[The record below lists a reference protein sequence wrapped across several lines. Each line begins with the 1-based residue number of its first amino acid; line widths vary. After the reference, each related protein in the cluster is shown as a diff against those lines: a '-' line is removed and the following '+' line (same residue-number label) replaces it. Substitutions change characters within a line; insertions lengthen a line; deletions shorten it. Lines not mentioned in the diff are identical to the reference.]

1 MHFQDNLHHSR
12 FSKKIFLFFFFI
24 VLLEG
29 AIRKW
34 LLPDSAF
41 VIVGIRDFI
50 VFFCIYY
57 GFNNKI
63 FNFNNKFEKIT
74 LLWTLLVAIWTLI
87 QFTFFTNLPIQI
99 ALIGIR
105 NWALYLW
112 LSLFF
117 YKTLDIQDL
126 RFIIKIILLTIL
138 PLSILSVTQHFLPVD
153 HVLNK
158 QADEGYIYQV
168 IEGIVR
174 TTGTFSFT
182 SGYSYYLMFIC
193 PLIYILVLGEEIK
206 DIKFITIIAI
216 VLAFLLA
223 VTTSGSRLTISFSVV
238 MLIPLI
244 LSLITKRQNKYRIL
258 LIILLSFLSIYIVN
272 NFFLIAVDATTQRF
286 LLAGA
291 NQTMLER
298 VLESNLGTKESWLS
312 LSVIGEGIGKGSNPA
327 RIYLSF
333 YEDFIFGETETQ
345 KILKEGG
352 ILGLIFVFVKFV
364 FLFFLIKAYQ
374 IKKITK
380 SSLPFIYWFYI
391 VLNFSLVSYTSQITA
406 HAFSYL
412 ALSIGLILLRK
423 KYSSEPSIETKN
435 YI

>member
-1 MHFQDNLHHSR
+1 MHFQDNLHHSG

-34 LLPDSAF
+34 LLPNSTF

-57 GFNNKI
+57 GFKNKI

-74 LLWTLLVAIWTLI
+74 LFWTLLVTIWILI

-99 ALIGIR
+99 ALIGLR
-105 NWALYLW
+105 NWVLYLW

-117 YKTLDIQDL
+117 YKTLDMQDL

-138 PLSILSVTQHFLPVD
+138 PLSILSVSQHFLPVD
-153 HVLNK
+153 HILNK
-158 QADEGYIYQV
+158 QASEGYIFQV
-168 IEGIVR
+168 IEGVVR

-182 SGYSYYLMFIC
+182 SGYNYYLMFIC

-206 DIKFITIIAI
+206 DIKFITTIVI

-223 VTTSGSRLTISFSVV
+223 VTTSGSRLIIAFSVV
-238 MLIPLI
+238 MLIPLT
-244 LSLITKRQNKYRIL
+244 LSLITKRQKKAQIL
-258 LIILLSFLSIYIVN
+258 LIILFSILCTYIVSN
-272 NFFLIAVDATTQRF
+272 YFSRAVDATTQRF
-286 LLAGA
+286 ISGGQNVTL
-291 NQTMLER
+291 LER
-298 VLESNLGTKESWLS
+298 VLESSLGTKESWLN
-312 LSVIGEGIGKGSNPA
+312 LSVIGRGIGKGSNPA
-327 RIYLSF
+327 RGYLSVD
-333 YEDFIFGETETQ
+333 EDFIFGETETQ
-345 KILKEGG
+345 KILIEGG
-352 ILGLIFVFVKFV
+352 ILGIIFVLARLV

-391 VLNFSLVSYTSQITA
+391 VLNFSLVSYVSQITA
-406 HAFSYL
+406 HAFTYL

-423 KYSSEPSIETKN
+423 NYLSKPPIGTKN